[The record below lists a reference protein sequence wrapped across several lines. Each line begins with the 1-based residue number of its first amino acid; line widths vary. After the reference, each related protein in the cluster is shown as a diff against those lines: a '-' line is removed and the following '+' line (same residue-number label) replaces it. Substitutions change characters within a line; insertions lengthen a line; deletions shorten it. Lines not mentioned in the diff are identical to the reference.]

1 LKFIGQHIVDLIARF
16 RNKVFF
22 SDKVDFSKDVT
33 FYQPVNN
40 ADPTISIGSSDA
52 ERLQILGS
60 YQGTSSQTLQQAI
73 FSTSTE
79 SGTADDGMFTFS
91 VDGVTILDF
100 RDAGIYLRDGMGITS
115 AGDLAIIATGN
126 DITVDSDTFT
136 MTSSTADQPI
146 IKLLNTNNSNSPAQF
161 VIEKLRADDGVATG
175 ERLGEIWFRGQDSA
189 QNTEDY
195 AVILAEIDVSTSG
208 QESGCL
214 KMYVASHDG
223 DSQLGLQLIGGNA
236 NSEVD
241 VTIAAGAASVTT
253 VSGTLTMG
261 STATIDNSGV
271 VQVAA
276 QTVIDHDQLANY
288 DANRHFTQASITTVG
303 TIGTGVWEGTD
314 IEVAHGGTGAST
326 LTDNAVLLGN
336 GTGAVEASSHL
347 SYYTPA
353 SNQDYLRV
361 GDGSTT
367 LSGII
372 SDNAA
377 PLIISVEGNT
387 GTNAAGGDLTL
398 VAGSSTGSGAGG
410 DILFRSSAAGGSGTT
425 VRATAE
431 IAALDNVG
439 NLQID
444 GGLTTGS
451 TAAIDNSGVWVGGVI
466 PSAKLDADTAHL
478 AGAQTFTGT
487 KTLNSFKGT
496 AGATVTNI
504 LDEDAMGSDSATALA
519 TQQSIK
525 AYVDAQKKIKDFT
538 FSGYAEGNG
547 STYEIPVVAH
557 DAQAP
562 FEHNTSTGAD
572 GTTAITV
579 QNQVRT
585 NGKVMTQ
592 TGALKK
598 WTGWA
603 TGENTSGTTNI
614 ALFKVTPANNS
625 NSTVSPVLLKEIA
638 FSANGNSRSFAIAET
653 SFSVDVAAGDVVF
666 TGIKGVNAK
675 DVYFTSTLEIEV

>member
-1 LKFIGQHIVDLIARF
+1 MKFIGQHIVDLIARF

-73 FSTSTE
+73 FATLTE
-79 SGTADDGMFTFS
+79 SGTADDGMLTFS